1 MNKQQTRERLKKLR
15 ELMAGYS
22 FEYYV
27 LDQPSV
33 SDAVWDG
40 LMQELKELEAKYPE
54 LITKDSPTQ
63 KVGGVAL
70 DSFTKIKHAQ
80 RMISLNDVFSNQE
93 MEAWLERTKN
103 LLPEEKIDFFT
114 DIKMDGLA
122 CSVIYQNGSF
132 ERAVTRGDGLI
143 GEDVTENVRTI
154 RNLPLQLRTETKYQQ
169 FLSGRTE
176 VRGEIIIY
184 KQDFKKINQTRQKQG
199 EPLFANPRNLAAG
212 TIRQLDPKVT
222 ASRSLYFR
230 AYDVLRENPAE
241 VPTNAFAYEVL
252 TDLGLVRNQ
261 EAKFH
266 NNFKQALDFISYWDQ
281 HRQELP
287 FETDGVVVK
296 VNNRDQFSRLGIT
309 GKQPR
314 GAVAYKYAPES
325 ATSRVKDIIIQLG
338 RTGAATPV
346 AVLEPV
352 RVAGSLVQYA
362 SLHNADEIERKD
374 IRVGDT
380 VVVYKAGDII
390 PQIQSVLIKLRP
402 KTAIKFNFE
411 KALAEQFPDLVFRRE
426 GEEAV
431 YRTENLSDAT
441 ILMRAIEH
449 FVSRGAV
456 NIELLG
462 IKNIQALVEA
472 GLVRDIADIYRLT
485 KDDLLTLDRFAEVS
499 SQKLISSI
507 QGAKKPAL
515 DKFLFG
521 LGIRHIGAQTA
532 TLLVQAF
539 KSLEA
544 LSKVSQES
552 FQEIPGIGEKASWSL
567 AQWFKNPTNQKLL
580 AKFQQLGV
588 EPIYYQIK
596 QNLAGKKFVVTGTL
610 QSMGRAEVADRIK
623 ELGGVF
629 QTNVAQDTDFLVVG
643 EKAGGSKVVKAQQY
657 NITTIKEPEFLK
669 ILSQ

>member
-374 IRVGDT
+374 IRIGDT

-629 QTNVAQDTDFLVVG
+629 QTNVSQDTNFLVVG

>member
-374 IRVGDT
+374 IRIGDT

>member
-261 EAKFH
+261 ESKFH

-374 IRVGDT
+374 IRIGDT

-431 YRTENLSDAT
+431 YRTENLSDVT

-485 KDDLLTLDRFAEVS
+485 RDDLLTLDRFAEVS

>member
-33 SDAVWDG
+33 RDAVWDG

-296 VNNRDQFSRLGIT
+296 VNNRDQFSRLGIV

-314 GAVAYKYAPES
+314 GAVAYKYPPES

-374 IRVGDT
+374 IRIGDT

-431 YRTENLSDAT
+431 YRTENLSDVT

-485 KDDLLTLDRFAEVS
+485 RDDLLTLDRFAEVS

-657 NITTIKEPEFLK
+657 NITTIKEPKFLK